1 MNSASD
7 IQRNNS
13 HAVREDKV
21 GLILMVTSEEGN
33 DIIAAQ
39 AAKGKTV
46 WAEARHTGSSG
57 MCFQAD

>member
-1 MNSASD
+1 MDSASD

-13 HAVREDKV
+13 HTVREDKV
-21 GLILMVTSEEGN
+21 ELILMVTSEESN

-39 AAKGKTV
+39 EAKGKTV
-46 WAEARHTGSSG
+46 WAEAQHTVSSR